1 MFKKFITIVIAAGAA
16 AAYYLLK
23 NDNGNSTTQ
32 VPSDSKPLPKE
43 EKKAEKTEAVVSYEE
58 KEPVEEVQEEPVKE
72 ETTAKAEVKEE
83 VTEETAQEEAV
94 QEETVTEEAS
104 DFDALVN
111 DLDAALAELKE
122 KNAPAGPFTEEKEEV
137 KEEEP
142 VKTEVLPEELEV
154 IEVPEAED
162 IFEEIASRVE
172 NKEEAPAEVTEE
184 EPILEEKR
192 ALSREEEI
200 RRLLNDEDD
209 EVEDTYV
216 EEPLQRSAKNKPE
229 EQNKSGNSRKLLE
242 LQVDLVMAN
251 YPDDYVFLLQHHIL
265 PNRNLEKLEADI
277 KGREYAIVYSDEGIT
292 AQKVIIQR
300 NREIK
305 DEILTMA
312 EVAKK
317 YGAVYRGFNVIPQ

>member
-23 NDNGNSTTQ
+23 NDTGNSTTQ
-32 VPSDSKPLPKE
+32 VPSASKPLPKE

-58 KEPVEEVQEEPVKE
+58 KEPVEEVKE
-72 ETTAKAEVKEE
+72 EVKEE
-83 VTEETAQEEAV
+83 SVQEEAAQEEAV
-94 QEETVTEEAS
+94 KEEAS
-104 DFDALVN
+104 EFDALVN

-122 KNAPAGPFTEEKEEV
+122 KNEPVGPFTEEKEEV

-142 VKTEVLPEELEV
+142 VKTEVLPEEPEV

-172 NKEEAPAEVTEE
+172 NKEEPLEEVVTEE